1 MSFDWNLTFD
11 LFISLEYV
19 SGSQRVAHLP
29 LSVFV
34 SKLSSNYMF
43 TFSIYIY
50 IYVCSYILEM
60 LAHMLLCFVMN
71 GHIEGLL
78 LEAHVKRRENPQ
90 MFSSSTK
97 FWRWSRFRMTCA
109 CVNIPTFLFLKEE

>member
-1 MSFDWNLTFD
+1 
-11 LFISLEYV
+11 
-19 SGSQRVAHLP
+19 
-29 LSVFV
+29 
-34 SKLSSNYMF
+34 
-43 TFSIYIY
+43 
-50 IYVCSYILEM
+50 
-60 LAHMLLCFVMN
+60 MLLCFVMN

-109 CVNIPTFLFLKEE
+109 YVIIATFLFLRTKTVQQIQLFENEINNFLLYY